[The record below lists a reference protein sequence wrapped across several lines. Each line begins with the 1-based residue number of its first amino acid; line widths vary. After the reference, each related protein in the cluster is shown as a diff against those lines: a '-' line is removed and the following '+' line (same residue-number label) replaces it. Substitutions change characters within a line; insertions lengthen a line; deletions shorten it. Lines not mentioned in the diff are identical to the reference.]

1 MLQYN
6 KVLYCFLFSIS
17 IATVMRASGCD
28 VPEYMLAM
36 KKHSK
41 KERRKLERTAPER
54 ETILTVPKYKQHV
67 KKKLHKKNAK
77 DIKKDTKNAH

>member
-1 MLQYN
+1 MQYN
-6 KVLYCFLFSIS
+6 KVLYIFLFLIS

-54 ETILTVPKYKQHV
+54 DTILTVPKYKQHV
-67 KKKLHKKNAK
+67 TKKLHKKNAVN
-77 DIKKDTKNAH
+77 IKKVTKNTH